1 MTRLR
6 LLAPLALFALAAGC
20 PLFPTE
26 PARSVGANV
35 RITTTGR
42 GAADST
48 QVEASFFSLTGGERI
63 AFRNDT
69 LRVQDV
75 VGGRADGG
83 RTAFVA
89 RVPLDSAA
97 AEQGLRVR
105 LPEPTLGPVPFSD
118 FTIVSAARRGS
129 PQVTLRAGQDLLLPV
144 VRGTS
149 GTLPAPEFE
158 RWEVSFSRG
167 GNVTSISG
175 NGPLPSPVLVP
186 WALIPR
192 EGTETMEVRVL
203 SYRQFRAQTAAGTG
217 NDTFTSVYADAA
229 LEWSVRII
237 P

>member
-6 LLAPLALFALAAGC
+6 LPAALALLALAAGC
-20 PLFPTE
+20 RLFPTE
-26 PARSVGANV
+26 PARSVGADV

-42 GAADST
+42 GTVDST
-48 QVEASFFSLTGGERI
+48 EVVAAFFSLTGGERI

-75 VGGRADGG
+75 AATRAGGER
-83 RTAFVA
+83 RVFVV

-105 LPEPTLGPVPFSD
+105 LPEPTLGPVPLSE
-118 FTIVSAARRGS
+118 FTIASAARRGS
-129 PQVTLRAGQDLLLPV
+129 PSVTLRAGQDLLLPV

-149 GTLPAPEFE
+149 GTLPTPEFE

-167 GNVTSISG
+167 GHITSISG
-175 NGPLPSPVLVP
+175 GGPLPSPVRVP
-186 WALIPR
+186 WALIPT
-192 EGTETMEVRVL
+192 EGTETMQVRV
-203 SYRQFRAQTAAGTG
+203 SSFRLFRVETETGAG
-217 NDTFTSVYADAA
+217 DRMLTSIHADAA
-229 LEWSVRII
+229 LEWSVRIV

>member
-6 LLAPLALFALAAGC
+6 PPAAFALLALAGC

-26 PARSVGANV
+26 PARSVGAEV
-35 RITTTGR
+35 RIITTGR
-42 GAADST
+42 GGADT
-48 QVEASFFSLTGGERI
+48 THVNASFFSITGGDRI
-63 AFRNDT
+63 TFRNDT
-69 LRVQDV
+69 LRVQNA
-75 VGGRADGG
+75 VGKRAGG
-83 RTAFVA
+83 TQTAFIAGVQ
-89 RVPLDSAA
+89 LDSAA

-105 LPEPTLGPVPFSD
+105 LPEPTLGPVPLSD

-129 PQVTLRAGQDLLLPV
+129 PSVTLHVGQDLLLPV

-167 GNVTSISG
+167 GHVSSISG
-175 NGPLPSPVLVP
+175 GGPLPSPVLVP
-186 WALIPR
+186 WVLIPR
-192 EGTETMEVRVL
+192 EGTEAMQVRVS
-203 SYRQFRAQTAAGTG
+203 SYRQFRVETAAGASERM
-217 NDTFTSVYADAA
+217 FTSVQAEAA